1 MKKIVFLLLLL
12 SLLLFGCQA
21 VSEEPAPP
29 SEPPVEVPEEPVDI
43 PRVFVPEEY
52 ELEEIYSSFAFQE
65 PLAVVHDGIG
75 NLHVVERR
83 GFIHSLPDD
92 AIQTSST
99 LLDMTSIVDTS
110 GSEMGLLGLAFHPE
124 YRNNGY
130 FYVNYTK
137 NDKTFISRF
146 KAQED
151 GPADLNSEK
160 ILLSYSQ
167 PYSNH
172 NGGTLLFGPDGY
184 LYISSGDGGGSGD
197 PQSNAQNLSSY
208 LGKILRLDVDKEGSL
223 PEIYAYGLRN
233 PWKFSFD
240 EDRDILIAADVGQ
253 GDIEEIDIIEQGK
266 NYGWNILEGS
276 LPYRGSS
283 EDLDDHVLPIYEYS
297 HEEGRSITG
306 GFTYY
311 GKNNP
316 SLTGAYIYGDFISGR
331 IWALWLDESMQA
343 ENYDLIDTDLMISTF
358 GLDADGE
365 ILVVDYRGKL
375 YRLIESD

>member
-1 MKKIVFLLLLL
+1 MKKTIFVLLAL
-12 SLLLFGCQA
+12 SLLLFGCRA
-21 VSEEPAPP
+21 VPEEPAPP
-29 SEPPVEVPEEPVDI
+29 MEPPIEVVEDPVDI
-43 PRVFVPEEY
+43 PRVFVPGEY
-52 ELEEIYSSFAFQE
+52 EVEEVYSSYAFKE

-75 NLHVVERR
+75 SLHVVERR
-83 GFIHSLPDD
+83 GFIHSIPDD
-92 AIQTSST
+92 AIQTSGA
-99 LLDMTSIVDTS
+99 LLDITSVVDTS

-124 YRNNGY
+124 YRNNRY

-137 NDKTFISRF
+137 NGKTFISRF
-146 KAQED
+146 ESRED

-160 ILLSYSQ
+160 VLLSYSQ

-197 PQSNAQNLSSY
+197 PQGNAQNLSNY
-208 LGKILRLDVDKEGSL
+208 LGKILRIDVNKEEPL

-240 EDRDILIAADVGQ
+240 EDRDILLAADVGQ

-266 NYGWNILEGS
+266 NYGWNIFEGS
-276 LPYRGSS
+276 LPYRGSP
-283 EDLDDHVLPIYEYS
+283 EDLDDHVLPIYEYN

-306 GFTYY
+306 GYTYY
-311 GKNNP
+311 GKSNP
-316 SLTGAYIYGDFISGR
+316 SLAGVYVYGDFISGR
-331 IWALWLDESMQA
+331 IWGLWLDENMQA
-343 ENYDLIDTDLMISTF
+343 ENYDLLDTDLMISTF
-358 GLDADGE
+358 GLDAEGE
-365 ILVVDYRGKL
+365 ILVADYRGKL

>member
-1 MKKIVFLLLLL
+1 MNKVIFALLLL
-12 SLLLFGCQA
+12 SLLLFGCQG
-21 VSEEPAPP
+21 VPEEPAPP
-29 SEPPVEVPEEPVDI
+29 LEPPVEVPEDPVEI
-43 PRVFVPEEY
+43 PRVFTPGEY
-52 ELEEIYSSFAFQE
+52 ELEEVYTSFALKE

-75 NLHVVERR
+75 NLHVAERR
-83 GFIHSLPDD
+83 GFIHSIPDE
-92 AIQTSST
+92 AVETSGV
-99 LLDMTSIVDTS
+99 LLDITSIVDTS

-124 YRNNGY
+124 YGSNGY

-137 NDKTFISRF
+137 GGKTFISRF
-146 KAQED
+146 KGRED
-151 GPADLNSEK
+151 GPTDLNSEK

-172 NGGTLLFGPDGY
+172 NGGTLLFGSDGY

-197 PQSNAQNLSSY
+197 PQGNAQNLSSY
-208 LGKILRLDVDKEGSL
+208 LGKMLRLDVDKEGAL

-240 EDRDILIAADVGQ
+240 EIRGIMIAADVGQ
-253 GDIEEIDIIEQGK
+253 GAIEEIDIIEQGK

-276 LPYRGSS
+276 LPYRGSP

-306 GFTYY
+306 GYTYY

-316 SLTGAYIYGDFISGR
+316 SLIGAYIYGDFISGR
-331 IWALWLDESMQA
+331 IWALWLDEDMQA
-343 ENYDLIDTDLMISTF
+343 ENYDLLDTDLMISTF

-365 ILVVDYRGKL
+365 ILVMDYRGKL
-375 YRLIESD
+375 YRLIETE

>member
-1 MKKIVFLLLLL
+1 MLLLL
-12 SLLLFGCQA
+12 SLLLFGCQS
-21 VSEEPAPP
+21 VPEEPAPP
-29 SEPPVEVPEEPVDI
+29 SEPPVEVPEDPVEV
-43 PRVFVPEEY
+43 PKVFTPGNY
-52 ELEEIYSSFAFQE
+52 ELEEVYTSFAFKE

-83 GFIHSLPDD
+83 GVIRSIPDA
-92 AIQTSST
+92 AIDTSKI
-99 LLDMTSIVDTS
+99 LLDITSVVDAS
-110 GSEMGLLGLAFHPE
+110 GSEKGLLGLAFHPE
-124 YRNNGY
+124 YKSNGF

-137 NDKTFISRF
+137 NNKTFISRF
-146 KAQED
+146 QRSEG
-151 GPADLNSEK
+151 GPTDLKTEK
-160 ILLSYSQ
+160 VLLSYNQ

-172 NGGTLLFGPDGY
+172 NGGTLLFGTDGY
-184 LYISSGDGGGSGD
+184 LYISSGDGGSSGD
-197 PQSNAQNLSSY
+197 PQGNAQNLSSY
-208 LGKILRLDVDKEGSL
+208 LGKMLRIDVDKEGAL

-240 EDRDILIAADVGQ
+240 EVRDILIAADVGQ
-253 GDIEEIDIIEQGK
+253 GAIEEIDIIEQGK

-276 LPYRGSS
+276 LPYRGRP

-306 GFTYY
+306 GYTYY
-311 GKNNP
+311 GKSTP

-331 IWALWLDESMQA
+331 IWALWLDEDLKA
-343 ENYDLIDTDLMISTF
+343 ENYDLLDTDLMISSF
-358 GLDADGE
+358 GVAGDGE